1 MPAVG
6 PGPGCGSGAGGVGVV
21 VPGPNGGGN
30 SNGGGTAESVV
41 VSGGLTGGV
50 RDVVVG
56 VALTVGG
63 CTLVRGTQV

>member
-1 MPAVG
+1 M
-6 PGPGCGSGAGGVGVV
+6 

-50 RDVVVG
+50 LDVVVG